1 MVAGRLSK
9 PIVLERME
17 TKLNQY
23 GEEESIYIPICKT
36 KAEILFNGKEKYDL
50 GTEITYIESIEIH
63 LRFYFY
69 KIVKP
74 FDRILYLNQI
84 YNVMTIIPDENNQ
97 MLILKCRQYNE

>member
-23 GEEESIYIPICKT
+23 GEEESSYIPYSRT
-36 KAEILFNGKEKYDL
+36 KAEIIFSGKEKYDL
-50 GTEITYIESIEIH
+50 GIEIKYIDEIEIH

-69 KIVKP
+69 KMVKP
-74 FDRILYLNQI
+74 FDRILYLNQT
-84 YNVMTIIPDENNQ
+84 YEVMKIIPDENNQ
-97 MLILKCRQYNE
+97 MLILKCIQTNE